1 MKCFWDLTQSIKG
14 SIFEAKRT
22 AHSLPTILLSGLIF
36 DAACSM
42 QHLLE
47 ALEVTCR
54 LPLEAIHGKLLFDQ
68 VDNRR
73 LLLDMQNHAL
83 LHVLAQAASIDAKH
97 LFRLVELRYAIFIVF
112 VSLIIEAF

>member
-1 MKCFWDLTQSIKG
+1 MIVN
-14 SIFEAKRT
+14 
-22 AHSLPTILLSGLIF
+22 
-36 DAACSM
+36 AACGM
-42 QHLLE
+42 QHLFE
-47 ALEVTCR
+47 ALKIPRR
-54 LPLEAIHGKLLFDQ
+54 LPLEAIHGELFLDQ

-83 LHVLAQAASIDAKH
+83 LNVLAQAASIDAKH